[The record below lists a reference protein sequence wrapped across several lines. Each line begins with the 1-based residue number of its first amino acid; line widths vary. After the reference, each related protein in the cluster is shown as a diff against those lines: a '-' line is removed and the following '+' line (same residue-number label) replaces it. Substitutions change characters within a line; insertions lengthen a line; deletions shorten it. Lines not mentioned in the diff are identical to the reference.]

1 MGTRLQK
8 TLQDMR
14 DAGRKGLLIYLT
26 AGAPDVDATLEAV
39 KRAQRAG
46 ADVIELGLPFSDPMA
61 DGPVIQAASV
71 RALREGMTTRRI
83 LELLQEIRSFTDVPI
98 VGMGYFN
105 TMLHYGLK
113 KFVTDFQKAGLDG
126 LIIPDLPHE
135 EASEMQAVCQAQELQ
150 ELYLMEFI
158 TPSTTE
164 ARLQKICH
172 EATGFVYCV
181 SNNGVTGVKEVDYT
195 PIHQTIRKAR
205 AYTDIPMAV
214 GFGIGTPRA
223 AVQAA
228 KGADAVIVGSAVM
241 KLLLAEKLDEAEALI
256 ASLRAALDA
265 HYPAQA

>member
-1 MGTRLQK
+1 MGTRLQR
-8 TLQDMR
+8 TLQDIR

-61 DGPVIQAASV
+61 DGPVIQAASA
-71 RALREGMTTRRI
+71 RALREGMTTQRI
-83 LELLQEIRSFTDVPI
+83 LELLQEIRSFTDMPI

-113 KFVTDFQKAGLDG
+113 KFATDFQKAGLDG

-135 EASEMQAVCQAQELQ
+135 EASEMRAVCQAQELC
-150 ELYLMEFI
+150 LMEFI

-172 EATGFVYCV
+172 EAAGFVYCV

-205 AYTDIPMAV
+205 TYTNIPMAV

-256 ASLRAALDA
+256 ASLREALDS
-265 HYPAQA
+265 HYPPQA